1 MSIGWV
7 KKRERE
13 RERERWREGSRE
25 IRMGLK
31 RSGQGAINQAEMIFG
46 YLFLS
51 KWNGDEWLWRLV
63 KILVVMIV
71 HKFPK
76 ISSAIYGW
84 WVSFHIFWNG
94 LAIQSIGWTSLP
106 FQPYYSCYSCTP
118 AFSIPI

>member
-1 MSIGWV
+1 
-7 KKRERE
+7 
-13 RERERWREGSRE
+13 
-25 IRMGLK
+25 MGLK

-84 WVSFHIFWNG
+84 WVSIHIFWNG
-94 LAIQSIGWTSLP
+94 LAFRVLDGPPFLFNHITLVHLLFPCSSRRWTHD
-106 FQPYYSCYSCTP
+106 FVFCYNIYL
-118 AFSIPI
+118 FWEN